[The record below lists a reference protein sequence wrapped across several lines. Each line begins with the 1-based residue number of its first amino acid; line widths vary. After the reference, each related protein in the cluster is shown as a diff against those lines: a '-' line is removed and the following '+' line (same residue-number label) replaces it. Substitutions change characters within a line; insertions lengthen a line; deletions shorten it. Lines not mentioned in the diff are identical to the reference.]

1 MRFVRDAT
9 LDGLVTHDDA
19 TGSVFASVTLR
30 AADGSLRT
38 FVLTWNTHQIR
49 GLRRRSRLSDG
60 RPLLLV
66 LKTP

>member
-30 AADGSLRT
+30 AADGSLRP
-38 FVLTWNTHQIR
+38 FVLTWSTHQIG
-49 GLRRRSRLSDG
+49 GLAPLAARATVGRSCSC
-60 RPLLLV
+60 
-66 LKTP
+66 